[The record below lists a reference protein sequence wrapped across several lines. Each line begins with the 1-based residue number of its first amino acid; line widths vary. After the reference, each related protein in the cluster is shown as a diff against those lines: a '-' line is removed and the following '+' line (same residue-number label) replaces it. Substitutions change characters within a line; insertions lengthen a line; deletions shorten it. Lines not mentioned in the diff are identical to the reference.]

1 MNELAKIEEGQ
12 IVIAE
17 DVIKQIN
24 KFQKQKLKMDIMQ
37 EQLKDQMRDLMEQ
50 VGATKFVSNDG
61 TIVINYFPAKTSQR
75 LDTTRL
81 KNEKPEI
88 YKEFTK
94 DVTTKSF
101 VKLTVK

>member
-24 KFQKQKLKMDIMQ
+24 KFQKAKLKMDIMQ
-37 EQLKDQMRDLMEQ
+37 EELKEQMKGLMEQ
-50 VGATKFVSNDG
+50 IGATKFVSNDG
-61 TIVINYFPAKTSQR
+61 TIVVNYFPEKVTKR

-88 YKEFTK
+88 YDEFVK
-94 DVTTKSF
+94 DSTTKAF